1 MEERSH
7 LPFLQPEFLNKLEK
21 LRLVAK
27 KIPRRGAEG
36 EHHTARM
43 GFSLEFSDYRN
54 YHAGADLRYVDW
66 NAYRRLEKLFL
77 KVFTADEDLNLY
89 LLVDTSLSMA
99 EGRPEK
105 LGYAKNVAA
114 ALGYIGL
121 RNLDR
126 VGAAGFASGILSC
139 LPAARGRKQI
149 LALFDFLQRLASD
162 GETDLSAAAR
172 SVGRH
177 FPRQGMVFLLSDL
190 LDRGGVREA
199 IEELTVRKYE
209 LVVIHILD
217 KAELEL
223 PAVGAASVQDV
234 ETGKERNVFL
244 DKDLTRLFRAEVQR
258 YLDEA
263 KSFCLS
269 RGVDYLQT
277 TTDLAFEDLVLLYL
291 RQRRSVA

>member
-1 MEERSH
+1 MEESA
-7 LPFLQPEFLNKLEK
+7 LPLFLRPEFLSKLEK

-27 KIPRRGAEG
+27 RIPRRGAEG

-77 KVFTADEDLNLY
+77 KVFTADEDLNLC
-89 LLVDTSLSMA
+89 LLVDTSLSMG
-99 EGRPEK
+99 EGHPEK
-105 LGYAKNVAA
+105 LAYAKNVAA
-114 ALGYIGL
+114 AIGYIGL

-126 VGAAGFASGILSC
+126 VGAAGFASGILSR

-149 LALFDFLQRLASD
+149 LALFSFLQRLATA
-162 GETDLSAAAR
+162 GETDLAAAAR
-172 SVGRH
+172 SFARY
-177 FPRQGMVFLLSDL
+177 FPRQGMVVMLSDL
-190 LDRGGVREA
+190 FDRAGIREA

-209 LVVIHILD
+209 LLMIHILD
-217 KAELEL
+217 KTELEL
-223 PAVGAASVQDV
+223 PAVGAVSVRDV
-234 ETGKERNVFL
+234 ETGREKNVFL
-244 DKDLTRLFRAEVQR
+244 DADLARLFRREVQR

-269 RGVDYLQT
+269 RGVDYLRT

>member
-1 MEERSH
+1 MEERTH

-139 LPAARGRKQI
+139 LPPARGRKQI
-149 LALFDFLQRLASD
+149 LALFDFLQCLASD

-190 LDRGGVREA
+190 LDRAGVREA

-223 PAVGAASVQDV
+223 PAVGAAAVQDV

-244 DKDLTRLFRAEVQR
+244 DKDLTRLFRDEVQR

>member
-1 MEERSH
+1 MEESSH
-7 LPFLQPEFLNKLEK
+7 PPFLRPEFLSKLER

-27 KIPRRGAEG
+27 KVSRRGAEG

-77 KVFTADEDLNLY
+77 KVFTADEDLNIY
-89 LLVDTSLSMA
+89 LLVDTSLSMG
-99 EGRPEK
+99 EGHPAK

-114 ALGYIGL
+114 AMGYIGL

-126 VGAAGFASGILSC
+126 VGAAGFASGILSR
-139 LPAARGRKQI
+139 LPPARGRKQI
-149 LALFDFLQRLASD
+149 LALFSFLQRLSSA
-162 GETDLSAAAR
+162 GETDLGAAAK
-172 SVGRH
+172 SFARH
-177 FPRQGMVFLLSDL
+177 FPRQGMVVMLSDL
-190 LDRGGVREA
+190 LDRAGVREA

-209 LVVIHILD
+209 VLVIHILD

-223 PAVGAASVQDV
+223 PAAGAVSVQDV
-234 ETGKERNVFL
+234 ESGRERNVFL
-244 DKDLTRLFRAEVQR
+244 DADLARLFRGEVQR
-258 YLDEA
+258 YLAEA

-269 RGVDYLQT
+269 RAVDYLQT